1 MSKQSTPDFV
11 ALAQRYAELGSGPK
25 AELRRVS
32 KPDDLQLVPAY
43 YRLLPG
49 IHTDSKWRRVVF
61 FLPFVRHGDSVLRL
75 GQALKQ
81 AGISEMRLFQVLR
94 STKPNDLIQLRR
106 LVQQA
111 EPAVHWQR
119 LGESL
124 FYWGENQKRRL
135 VEDYFTPIPETK
147 KEANHD

>member
-1 MSKQSTPDFV
+1 MSKTNATPDFV
-11 ALAQRYAELGSGPK
+11 ALARRYAELGSGPR
-25 AELRRVS
+25 AELRRVAE
-32 KPDDLQLVPAY
+32 PDDLKLVPAF

-49 IHTDSKWRRVVF
+49 IQTDVGWRRVVF
-61 FLPFVRHGDSVLRL
+61 FLPFVRHADGKLRL

-94 STKPNDLIQLRR
+94 STGPNDLIQLRR
-106 LVQQA
+106 LVQKT

-124 FYWGENQKRRL
+124 FYWNEDQKRRL
-135 VEDYFTPIPETK
+135 VEDYFTPVPTTEEET
-147 KEANHD
+147 ES

>member
-1 MSKQSTPDFV
+1 MSKKNSTPDFV
-11 ALAQRYAELGSGPK
+11 ALVQRYTELGSGPK
-25 AELRRVS
+25 AELRRAA
-32 KPDDLQLVPAY
+32 KPDDLQLVPAF

-49 IHTDSKWRRVVF
+49 IHTDAKWRRVVF
-61 FLPFVRHGDSVLRL
+61 FLPFVRHADNDLRL

-106 LVQQA
+106 LAQQA
-111 EPAVHWQR
+111 EPAMHWQR

-124 FYWGENQKRRL
+124 FYWNEAQKRRL
-135 VEDYFTPIPETK
+135 VEDYFTPIP
-147 KEANHD
+147 

>member
-1 MSKQSTPDFV
+1 MSTTSPPDFV
-11 ALAQRYAELGSGPK
+11 ALAQRYAQLGSGPK
-25 AELRRVS
+25 AELRRVPR
-32 KPDDLQLVPAY
+32 PDDLQLVPAY

-61 FLPFVRHGDSVLRL
+61 FLPFVRHGDSELRL

-147 KEANHD
+147 KEAKS

>member
-1 MSKQSTPDFV
+1 MSKQSTPDFA

-32 KPDDLQLVPAY
+32 KPDDLQLVPAF

-49 IHTDSKWRRVVF
+49 IHTDAKWRRVVF
-61 FLPFVRHGDSVLRL
+61 FLPFVRHADSKLKL
-75 GQALKQ
+75 GQTLKK
-81 AGISEMRLFQVLR
+81 ADIDKMRLFQVLR
-94 STKPNDLIQLRR
+94 STEPNDLIQLRR

-135 VEDYFTPIPETK
+135 IENYFTPVPTTEEET
-147 KEANHD
+147 ES